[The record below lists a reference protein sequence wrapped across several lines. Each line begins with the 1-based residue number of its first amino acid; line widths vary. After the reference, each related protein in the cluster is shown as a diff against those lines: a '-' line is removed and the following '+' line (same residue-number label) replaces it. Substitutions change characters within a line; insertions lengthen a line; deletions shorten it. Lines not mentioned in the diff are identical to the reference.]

1 MKKCSLNNYKS
12 ALDMPQVTK
21 DVPLSFGDPKQ
32 TINGY
37 VLVNTENGD
46 MEWFRHGD
54 QAPTFQSNAKMMD
67 INGNLNPIVNSSIN
81 NAGRGRPLE

>member
-1 MKKCSLNNYKS
+1 MAK
-12 ALDMPQVTK
+12 VTK

-37 VLVNTENGD
+37 VLVNTDNGD

-54 QAPTFQSNAKMMD
+54 SSPTFVSNKD
-67 INGNLNPIVNSSIN
+67 EKYKWKPKNDN
-81 NAGRGRPLE
+81 